1 MDGSQGSDSISRRV
15 ARYAATVPTAR
26 DRFES
31 ALPRFDSAEVNST
44 EILTAGLG
52 GLAPFRANTE
62 ATYLV
67 LDGLLE
73 VQVDQQWRT
82 LRKGELL
89 RVPPGTAHTFRSAD
103 QRLVRFL
110 SIVPRA

>member
-1 MDGSQGSDSISRRV
+1 MDGSQGSESISRRV
-15 ARYAATVPTAR
+15 ARLAAAATPSAR

-31 ALPRFDSAEVNST
+31 ALPRFDSSEVIST
-44 EILTAGLG
+44 EILSAGQG
-52 GLAPFRANTE
+52 GLAPFRAHTE
-62 ATYLV
+62 TTYLV

-73 VQVDQQWRT
+73 VQIDRQPRT

-110 SIVPRA
+110 SIVPR